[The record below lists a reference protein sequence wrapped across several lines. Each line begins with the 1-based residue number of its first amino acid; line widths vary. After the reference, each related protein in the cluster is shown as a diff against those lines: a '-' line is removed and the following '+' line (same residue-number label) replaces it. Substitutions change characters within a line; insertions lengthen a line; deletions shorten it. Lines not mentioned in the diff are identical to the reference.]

1 MAQILL
7 KSANV
12 QKMGAASLNVAPVEM
27 PLGFGGGFILT
38 DHEGTPQPSTPYR
51 ITTADGNVL
60 QGVTDEEGK
69 TVPVNTSI
77 PSSVKAEFGKVKNN
91 GDAE

>member
-7 KSANV
+7 KSTNV
-12 QKMGAASLNVAPVEM
+12 QKMGAATLNVAPVEM
-27 PLGFGGGFILT
+27 PLGFGGGFILI
-38 DHEGTPQPSTPYR
+38 DNKGVLQPTTPYR
-51 ITTADGNVL
+51 ITTANGDVL

-69 TVPVNTSI
+69 TAPVNTSI
-77 PSSVKAEFGKVKNN
+77 LSSVKAEFGKVKTN